1 MFSLAVAGSGF
12 AQSPEQVYP
21 SNSDAGKPKSLS
33 VKPLNNANATK
44 GATVA
49 QQPAAPVSADSLPVA
64 KPVETRAEQTPQ
76 DVNPLEQAPIQYYD
90 EQKAAEGA
98 QLLNTVLTASVI
110 KVQEY
115 PVDLQT
121 VLKLVE
127 AQNLPL
133 LENRLTAKIQSNQYY
148 RSVAEILPDIE
159 GTYNQSRFQ
168 GVVQIFGSQTI
179 PVYQTRLVPQLT
191 ARWLINPGGYD
202 VFNALAA
209 RQRAKE
215 AKIQVQATTQEQMTQ
230 AASDY
235 FQLIAAGIQVSNA
248 KVNIQEA
255 QSQVALSEA
264 RLKAGVGTKLDL
276 VRSKTQL
283 LQREQGLIS
292 AENTLAQAQQ
302 TLLSLLNLDPDIE
315 LIPPQVAAQPHPLV
329 PLTVNTE
336 QLTARAVANN
346 PNLKAVDAEIK
357 ALGFDAKATLSK
369 LVPSVTLQ
377 TYINGTGPEI
387 DKLGLGRFG
396 GFTLQANL
404 FDKLGTAIP
413 LDYRTR
419 RLQVQRKVL
428 ERQQQLRDIQ
438 TQVIKAYL
446 DSRAAAKAIFV
457 TQNGLAEAQ
466 EAHRLAI
473 GRFRAGLGINV
484 DVLNAQTALAAARVS
499 VVNAILDFNTAQV
512 ALLNSLGEVSIEHV
526 LNGIKPDVFTQTPPA
541 RKP

>member
-21 SNSDAGKPKSLS
+21 SSPDAGKPKSLS
-33 VKPLNNANATK
+33 AKSMTDANATK
-44 GATVA
+44 GAAVA
-49 QQPAAPVSADSLPVA
+49 QQPGTPVNADALPVA
-64 KPVETRAEQTPQ
+64 KPVETKAEQTPK
-76 DVNPLEQAPIQYYD
+76 DVNPLEQSPIQYYD

-133 LENRLTAKIQSNQYY
+133 LENRLTSKIQSNQYY
-148 RSVAEILPDIE
+148 RSVVEMLPDIE

-191 ARWLINPGGYD
+191 ARWLINPGGFD

-230 AASDY
+230 ATSNY
-235 FQLIAAGIQVSNA
+235 YRLIAAGIQVANS

-283 LQREQGLIS
+283 LQREQGLIV

-302 TLLSLLNLDPDIE
+302 TLLNLLNLDPDIE
-315 LIPPQVAAQPHPLV
+315 LIPPQVAAQPRPLV

-336 QLTARAVANN
+336 QLTAKAIANN

-396 GFTLQANL
+396 GFALQANL

-428 ERQQQLRDIQ
+428 ERQQQVRDIQ
-438 TQVIKAYL
+438 SQVIKAYL

-526 LNGIKPDVFTQTPPA
+526 LNGIKPDVFTQTPPT